1 MEKLIQ
7 GIMDFNKVAREID
20 AAYHDA
26 SNKLGLSDSER
37 DILYVLSQMEASQS
51 EVCAMTG
58 LTKQTVNSAVKKMI
72 NAGYIEP
79 LKGEKKEKLIF
90 TSKGRDYAES
100 TIAKLVAAEN
110 KIFGRWSKEEQNE
123 FIKLNQKYLELFK
136 EEINRF

>member
-1 MEKLIQ
+1 MEKLIK

-20 AAYHDA
+20 AAYHEA

-90 TSKGRDYAES
+90 TSKGKDYAES

-110 KIFGRWSKEEQNE
+110 KIFSRWSKEEQNE

-136 EEINRF
+136 AEVNRF

>member
-1 MEKLIQ
+1 MEKLIKE
-7 GIMDFNKVAREID
+7 IMDFNKVAREIE
-20 AAYHDA
+20 AAYHEA

-90 TSKGRDYAES
+90 TSKGKDYAES

-110 KIFGRWSKEEQNE
+110 KIFSRWSKEEQNE

-136 EEINRF
+136 AEVNRF